1 MISQTE
7 INQMRDKAIALLVK
21 KQQEPGYLIID
32 YAIDDEVRREF
43 KMPNRPVGSPP
54 YVGWMSSPK
63 KTESPKERISQ
74 TGIDLIKRWEGCRTN
89 SYLCPA
95 GVWTVGYGHT
105 KTAKPNQIISHLEA
119 EELLQSDLRWFE
131 EAVGKYVTVPIN
143 QNQFDA
149 LVSFT
154 FNVGIGAFKNSTLL
168 RLLNQKKYL
177 AAANEFHR
185 WTNANGRK
193 LPGLINRRK
202 QEYALFTK

>member
-1 MISQTE
+1 MNVPIDEQ
-7 INQMRDKAIALLVK
+7 RRRALELLTK
-21 KQQEPGYLIID
+21 KLGKDDYLIID
-32 YAIDDEVRREF
+32 YAIDDEVRRAF
-43 KMPNRPVGSPP
+43 ALPDRPPGRLP
-54 YVGWMSSPK
+54 YVGWMSSPQ
-63 KTESPKERISQ
+63 EEDKEISKISQ

-95 GVWTVGYGHT
+95 GVWTIGYGHT
-105 KTAKPNQIISHLEA
+105 KTAKPNQIISHLKA
-119 EELLQSDLRWFE
+119 EELLQEDLRKFE
-131 EAVGKYVTVPIN
+131 DAVRHLVKVPLN

-168 RLLNQKKYL
+168 RFLNQKKYSM
-177 AAANEFHR
+177 AADQFHR
-185 WTNANGRK
+185 WVNAGGKK